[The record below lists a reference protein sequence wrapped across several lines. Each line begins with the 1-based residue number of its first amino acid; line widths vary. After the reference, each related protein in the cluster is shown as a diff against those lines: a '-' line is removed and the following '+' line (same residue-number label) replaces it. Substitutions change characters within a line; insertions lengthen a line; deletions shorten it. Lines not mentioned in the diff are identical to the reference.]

1 MPKRVFGDRP
11 YRIIGVAIDYET
23 YLLLRELA
31 LRKEMQLSDL
41 LRDIIDEY
49 LEKSGLKE
57 KEVVAHDSGISIMK
71 TIEYTILTTE
81 LSEYLPYLRREIEML
96 KSTIPKSQKW
106 IGAKNRA
113 MKLIKKIYAIIQ
125 KLGVINNKNV
135 REAIKLIHEFKKCVE
150 GDVE

>member
-1 MPKRVFGDRP
+1 MPRP
-11 YRIIGVAIDYET
+11 RELENPRIVPVYLEYEQ
-23 YLLLRELA
+23 YLLLNEIA
-31 LRKEMQLSDL
+31 LRKEISLSKL
-41 LRDIIDEY
+41 LREVIDEY
-49 LEKSGLKE
+49 LEKRGLKE
-57 KEVVAHDSGISIMK
+57 QKAVAHDCGISIMK

-81 LSEYLPYLRREIEML
+81 LSEYIPYLKREIEIL
-96 KSTIPKSQKW
+96 KSTIPKSRRW

-125 KLGVINNKNV
+125 KLGVVNNKNV